1 MLINKINCPRGCK
14 NSIFM
19 ESTKTLNEGSS
30 NLLLEGGGS
39 GKSPVIIKSYTC
51 QCCGVSFEM
60 RQENTLKA
68 GRMIL

>member
-1 MLINKINCPRGCK
+1 MLINKINCPKGCK

-19 ESTKTLNEGSS
+19 ESTRTLNEGNS
-30 NLLLEGGGS
+30 NLLLEGGHPS
-39 GKSPVIIKSYTC
+39 APIVIKSYTC
-51 QCCGVSFEM
+51 QCCGASFEM

>member
-14 NSIFM
+14 NSMFM
-19 ESTKTLNEGSS
+19 ESTKVLNEGNS
-30 NLLLEGGGS
+30 NLLLEGGGIHGS
-39 GKSPVIIKSYTC
+39 VVVKSYTC
-51 QCCGVSFEM
+51 QCCGTSFDM